1 MFEQFF
7 TPYQTACAVKGERI
21 AILAPHPDDEV
32 FGCGGSAIKWQ
43 QQGKTVQAFILTSGV
58 VAGEFNDQ
66 ANPEQCRADKAKL
79 RADESKAAADLL
91 GLPEPIFLNRQD
103 GALLEDGE
111 IEALLIQQLEIWQPT
126 TLVIP
131 SSWEMHRDHR
141 AAAELGL
148 ALAQKLP
155 TVEQVAMYEIGVPLS
170 PNVLEDIS
178 AEQPRKW
185 QAMQCFPTQLA
196 VQRYAEH
203 ICGLNQYRTYTLGLD
218 ITHAEA
224 FYCIEKAELHAFI
237 EHFQPDKTTQAL
249 LRSECSRHPDQERIA
264 LLEQHIQQLQ
274 NSLSWRITKPLRW
287 LRSLFNQSKYD

>member
-7 TPYQTACAVKGERI
+7 TPYQTACAVKGKRI
-21 AILAPHPDDEV
+21 AILAPHPDDEI

-43 QQGKTVQAFILTSGV
+43 QQGKTVQTFILTSGV
-58 VAGEFNDQ
+58 VAGEFADQ
-66 ANPEQCRADKAKL
+66 PNPEQLRADKAKL
-79 RADESKAAADLL
+79 RADESRAAAKLL

-103 GALLEDGE
+103 GALLADSD
-111 IEALLIQQLEIWQPT
+111 IETLLLQQLEQWQPT

-131 SSWEMHRDHR
+131 SCWEMHRDHR
-141 AAAELGL
+141 ATAQLGL
-148 ALAQKLP
+148 ALAQKLA

-185 QAMQCFPTQLA
+185 QAMQCFPSQLT

-203 ICGLNQYRTYTLGLD
+203 INGLNQYRTYTLALD

-224 FYCIEKAELHAFI
+224 FCCVEKHELATFI
-237 EHFQPDKTTQAL
+237 ERFQPDKTTQAL
-249 LRSECSRHPDQERIA
+249 LRSEQSHHPDQQRITQ
-264 LLEQHIQQLQ
+264 LEQHIQHLE
-274 NSLSWRITKPLRW
+274 NSLSWRITRPLRW
-287 LRSLFNQSKYD
+287 LRARF